1 MATVAIDE
9 NVIKLTSETL
19 GKVIKQVP
27 LTEKLLSRPPFKFIH
42 DIIKE
47 VSTPIRKVRKAVR
60 MSCVPNWNFQCQCL
74 LVTDQLQI
82 RLTIA

>member
-1 MATVAIDE
+1 MSSTAVDE
-9 NVIKLTSETL
+9 NVVKLTLETL

-47 VSTPIRKVRKAVR
+47 VSIAT
-60 MSCVPNWNFQCQCL
+60 NFQP
-74 LVTDQLQI
+74 VYQLARPISSLFDI
-82 RLTIA
+82 RFSNSLFGLKFK

>member
-1 MATVAIDE
+1 MSSTAIDE
-9 NVIKLTSETL
+9 NVIKLTLETL

-47 VSTPIRKVRKAVR
+47 V
-60 MSCVPNWNFQCQCL
+60 
-74 LVTDQLQI
+74 
-82 RLTIA
+82 RLSFCKKKKIDYNQFKLNLIAFDTV

>member
-1 MATVAIDE
+1 MSSTAVDE
-9 NVIKLTSETL
+9 NVVKLTLETL

-47 VSTPIRKVRKAVR
+47 VSNATFDY
-60 MSCVPNWNFQCQCL
+60 N
-74 LVTDQLQI
+74 
-82 RLTIA
+82 

>member
-1 MATVAIDE
+1 MNSAIIDE

-27 LTEKLLSRPPFKFIH
+27 LTEKLLSRPPFKFLH

-47 VSTPIRKVRKAVR
+47 VSLDCNIYYVI
-60 MSCVPNWNFQCQCL
+60 FLFIFIL
-74 LVTDQLQI
+74 LVLAFYLD
-82 RLTIA
+82 